1 MIWAPISEAY
11 GRKWSM
17 LPAVFVYGLFSI
29 GSATSNNITSLLVTR
44 FFGGIFASAPISN
57 VPAALGD
64 IFTPRTRGT
73 AMTFVSL
80 CIVGGP
86 TIGPIIGAALEV
98 NPHLRWR
105 CTYYCFTCKMSSTK
119 IVDIGTEY
127 LEAIFIF
134 TIFALALLALPET
147 YAPVLLVRKAKRL
160 RKEKQDER
168 Y

>member
-1 MIWAPISEAY
+1 MIWASISETY
-11 GRKWSM
+11 GRKWGM

-29 GSATSNNITSLLVTR
+29 GSATSKNIAGVLITR

-86 TIGPIIGAALEV
+86 TIGPIVGAALTA

-105 CTYYCFTCKMSSTK
+105 CMSAYH
-119 IVDIGTEY
+119 I
-127 LEAIFIF
+127 
-134 TIFALALLALPET
+134 
-147 YAPVLLVRKAKRL
+147 
-160 RKEKQDER
+160 
-168 Y
+168 